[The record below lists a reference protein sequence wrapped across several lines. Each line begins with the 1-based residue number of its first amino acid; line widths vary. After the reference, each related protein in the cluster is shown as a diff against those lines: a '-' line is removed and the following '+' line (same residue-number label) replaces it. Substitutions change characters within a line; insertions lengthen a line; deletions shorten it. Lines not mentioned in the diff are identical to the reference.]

1 MSMET
6 WLDEFYP
13 KTVYDLNNNPTDLEC
28 IDHSILKWSGA
39 LPENLEKHDVEYA
52 SYTIRSDKTDFP
64 FDGNTCALCQ
74 VYHTED
80 GGCYN
85 SKLNEACPI
94 VRFLQRRCDQ
104 SSRVDSKREL
114 SIYNQSRDTPEPIIN
129 LLQQTREYVLKGGK
143 V

>member
-13 KTVYDLNNNPTDLEC
+13 KTVYDLSDNPTDLEC

-39 LPENLEKHDVEYA
+39 LPKNLEKHEVEYA
-52 SYTIRSDKTDFP
+52 DYTVRNNSNFLP
-64 FDGNTCALCQ
+64 FDGTTCALCQ

-85 SKLNEACPI
+85 SELNEACPI
-94 VRFLQRRCDQ
+94 VRFLHRRCDQ
-104 SSRVDSKREL
+104 CSPNIYHQSK
-114 SIYNQSRDTPEPIIN
+114 YTPEPMIN
-129 LLQQTREYVLKGGK
+129 LLQQTREYILKEGK

>member
-1 MSMET
+1 MET

-13 KTVYDLNNNPTDLEC
+13 KTVYDLNDNPTDLEC

-39 LPENLEKHDVEYA
+39 LPENLEKHDVKYA
-52 SYTIRSDKTDFP
+52 NYTVRNNSNFLP
-64 FDGNTCALCQ
+64 FAGITCALCQ

-80 GGCYN
+80 DECYN
-85 SKLNEACPI
+85 SELNKACPI

-104 SSRVDSKREL
+104 LSPNIYHQSK
-114 SIYNQSRDTPEPIIN
+114 NTPEPMIN
-129 LLQQTREYVLKGGK
+129 LLQQTREYVLKEGK